1 MSPEPIKPL
10 GPHLQSAL
18 SEPQLSATWA
28 QIESSRSARGQRTAW
43 RRGAV
48 LAFASVVAVVAAVG
62 FWPRSPGELSQSDGQ
77 AFHRVAAAETVR
89 LADDSR
95 IVTTPSG
102 AVEVL
107 ENSKAKLA
115 LHLISGAARFEV
127 TPGTGRHWSVEAGEL
142 SVEVTGTIFTVERG
156 AAGAKVSVER
166 GTVIVRGARVP
177 DGVRRLTAGE
187 ELSVGPIASAPPAPA
202 AAPAPVV
209 EAAPPP
215 LPAPTPVVVAV
226 PIHSPPPSPAPVA
239 APEPPPAA
247 VEPTPG
253 IVPSPPSPPPLLPAP
268 QTAVPDR
275 AVLQSPA
282 SMMADADLL
291 RRQGRQAD
299 AIALLASVTE
309 RWPSSPEAP
318 LAALTAANLSEDS
331 GNLEAAHRWYQRAL
345 DLGLSGPLA
354 ETARQALNR

>member
-1 MSPEPIKPL
+1 MSPEPNKPL
-10 GPHLQSAL
+10 ASHLQSAV

-28 QIESSRSARGQRTAW
+28 EIESSRSARGQRTAW

-48 LAFASVVAVVAAVG
+48 LAFAVAVAAVAG
-62 FWPRSPGELSQSDGQ
+62 VALWPRSPGELAQSDGQ

-95 IVTTPSG
+95 IVTTEHG

-115 LHLISGAARFEV
+115 LHLMSGAARFEV

-156 AAGAKVSVER
+156 TAGAKVTVER

-187 ELSVGPIASAPPAPA
+187 ELSVGPIAN
-202 AAPAPVV
+202 AAPAPTPAPVPV
-209 EAAPPP
+209 AEAAPVAV
-215 LPAPTPVVVAV
+215 PAPTPVVVAV
-226 PIHSPPPSPAPVA
+226 PVHP
-239 APEPPPAA
+239 PPPAPPPVMTPEPA
-247 VEPTPG
+247 PAIEEPTAS
-253 IVPSPPSPPPLLPAP
+253 IAPSPPSPPPLLPAP
-268 QTAVPDR
+268 VAAMPR
-275 AVLQSPA
+275 APPQSPA
-282 SMMADADLL
+282 SVMADADRL
-291 RRQGRQAD
+291 RREGRQAD
-299 AIALLASVTE
+299 AIALLASVTD
-309 RWPSSPEAP
+309 RWPGSPEAP

-331 GNLEAAHRWYQRAL
+331 GNLEAAHHWYQRAL